1 MKQSF
6 LTNNKMENQTYDTTP
21 KFTLNNR
28 KFSAKVLDIYDA
40 DTITVCIFLEGFN
53 YVKLNVRLYGI
64 DTPELRGDEKTKGI
78 EARNY
83 LIKLLTNI
91 IIDKDTYTRNDIRE
105 MINIDTYMVEVLF
118 GDFDKYGR
126 PLGTIY
132 KDGVNI
138 NQLLVTDGYAKEYF
152 GGTK

>member
-1 MKQSF
+1 
-6 LTNNKMENQTYDTTP
+6 MELQTYYTTP
-21 KFTLNNR
+21 KFTFNNR
-28 KFSAKVLDIYDA
+28 KYNAKLLDIYDA

-53 YVKLNVRLYGI
+53 YVRINVRLYGI
-64 DTPELRGDEKTKGI
+64 DTPELRGDEKTEGI
-78 EARNY
+78 KARNY

-91 IIDKDTYTRNDIRE
+91 TIDKDTYTRNDIRE
-105 MINIDTYMVEVLF
+105 LINKNTYMVEVLF

-132 KDGVNI
+132 KDDINI
-138 NQLLVTDGYAKEYF
+138 NQLLIKDGYAKEYF